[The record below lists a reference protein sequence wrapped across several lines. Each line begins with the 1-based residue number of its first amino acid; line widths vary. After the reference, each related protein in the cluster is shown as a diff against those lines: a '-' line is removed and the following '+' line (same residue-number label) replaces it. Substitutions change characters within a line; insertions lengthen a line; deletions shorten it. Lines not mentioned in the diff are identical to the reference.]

1 MNPDSD
7 NYPSE
12 GICEQWAS
20 NNFTV
25 MMAPTELEFGTGA
38 ADY

>member
-1 MNPDSD
+1 MNPDLD

-12 GICEQWAS
+12 GICKEWAS

-25 MMAPTELEFGTGA
+25 MMAPTEMEFGA